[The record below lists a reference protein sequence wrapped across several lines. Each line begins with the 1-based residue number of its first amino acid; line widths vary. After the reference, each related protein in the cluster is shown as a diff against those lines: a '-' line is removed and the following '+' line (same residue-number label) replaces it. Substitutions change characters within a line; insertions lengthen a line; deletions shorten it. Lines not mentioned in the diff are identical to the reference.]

1 VHINYYEPGLK
12 IDAICCI
19 FLYTCYSLF
28 TKGVVAYIKNVVP
41 IINQGGDCHGME
53 NIFSSF
59 LLRSFF
65 DFCSC
70 LLDGNYNLTQKA
82 VAIEEEITIIQNMS
96 PEMVKQKTLDQL
108 AQKKEEYRKGIRIE
122 W

>member
-1 VHINYYEPGLK
+1 MGWKTFLVLFFFGLSL
-12 IDAICCI
+12 I
-19 FLYTCYSLF
+19 FAP
-28 TKGVVAYIKNVVP
+28 AYWI
-41 IINQGGDCHGME
+41 
-53 NIFSSF
+53 
-59 LLRSFF
+59 
-65 DFCSC
+65 
-70 LLDGNYNLTQKA
+70 GNYNLTQKA